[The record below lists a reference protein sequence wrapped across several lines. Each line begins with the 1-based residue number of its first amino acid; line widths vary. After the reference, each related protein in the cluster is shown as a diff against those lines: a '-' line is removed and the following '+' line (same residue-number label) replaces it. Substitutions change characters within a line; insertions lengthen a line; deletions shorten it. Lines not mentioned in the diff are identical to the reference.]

1 MAQPHLPRLSFS
13 AGQSSRSA
21 KWARRSKSIP
31 ALFTAFIAVWILL
44 PILLL
49 FAFLFDLFK
58 RRPLPNVRLLL
69 FGAWWLAMEVI
80 GVTIA
85 FFLWL
90 VLAPFKRLG
99 SSTSQRWH
107 SRLQRFW
114 ARSLALGGKYT
125 LRLRWQVDGLEC
137 LRDSGPL
144 IVLAR
149 HGSQGDALL
158 TAALLSAEGRRL
170 RFILK
175 HQLLGDPCL
184 DIVGHRIPNYFVDRD
199 SLNNKNEL
207 ANIGQ
212 LATDMADDEA
222 LVIFPEGTRFSE
234 EKLSR
239 AVTALCQTAPSR
251 VRAAQALTS
260 VLPIRTAG
268 TLAAL
273 AKSPADLVILNH
285 VGIRDISS
293 LKELQASVP
302 LPTALKFH
310 LWRTPRAELSVE
322 WTEKQLVQWLDE
334 QWAAVNSWVA
344 QNQHPFSPETR
355 H

>member
-1 MAQPHLPRLSFS
+1 MAQDHLPLLTFS
-13 AGQSSRSA
+13 ARKSSRSA
-21 KWARRSKSIP
+21 KWARRCKTIP
-31 ALFTAFIAVWILL
+31 ALFAAFVTVWSLL
-44 PILLL
+44 PILLVL
-49 FAFLFDLFK
+49 ALLFDLLK

-69 FGAWWLAMEVI
+69 FGAWWLAMEVL
-80 GVTIA
+80 GVTVA
-85 FFLWL
+85 FFFWL
-90 VLAPFKRLG
+90 VFAPFKRLN
-99 SSTSQRWH
+99 SPTSQRWH
-107 SRLQRFW
+107 SLLQSLWSRG
-114 ARSLALGGKYT
+114 LALGGKYT

-137 LRDSGPL
+137 LLESGPL

-158 TAALLSAEGRRL
+158 TAALLSAGGRRL

-175 HQLLGDPCL
+175 QQLLGDPCL

-212 LATDMADDEA
+212 LATGLASDEA
-222 LVIFPEGTRFSE
+222 LVIFPEGTRFSN

-239 AVTALCQTAPSR
+239 AVTALCKTAPTR
-251 VRAAQALTS
+251 VQAARALTS

-273 AKSPADLVILNH
+273 ARSSADVVILNH

-302 LPTALKFH
+302 LPTTLKFH
-310 LWRTPRAELSVE
+310 LWRTPRDELPAEWAEEQLVE
-322 WTEKQLVQWLDE
+322 WLDA
-334 QWAAVNSWVA
+334 QWASVNSWVA
-344 QNQHPFSPETR
+344 DNQHPVSPETR